1 MRFIASQLLLLFL
14 LLGFSGGMALEVKVE
29 YRAFRRIVAGSFTG
43 MTAWEEVNRVTL
55 VPLGGVDNEAPVVLY
70 GSGDNDYA
78 HLNMREKIGK
88 ILKENLERREELLN
102 KYRVLLRA
110 ARELA
115 NIELYNEKPL
125 LDLQPDMERLR
136 REVRLI
142 AMAVA
147 GNHERDEL

>member
-1 MRFIASQLLLLFL
+1 M
-14 LLGFSGGMALEVKVE
+14 
-29 YRAFRRIVAGSFTG
+29 
-43 MTAWEEVNRVTL
+43 
-55 VPLGGVDNEAPVVLY
+55 
-70 GSGDNDYA
+70 
-78 HLNMREKIGK
+78 
-88 ILKENLERREELLN
+88 
-102 KYRVLLRA
+102 LLRA

-115 NIELYNEKPL
+115 HIELYNEKPL